1 MTAEDLIYILYK
13 YYGVSNNI
21 ELSDKMDTTQQTIS
35 NWKTRNSVSAIKKK
49 CRELGIYNEIFGDS
63 NMYMQNVKDNHG
75 QMSQHVSGNQTF
87 NPLAQPQPPKKEDDV
102 DDATYSLFLEAY
114 KKALK
119 NDDLKGLRVHLMD
132 Y

>member
-1 MTAEDLIYILYK
+1 MSKTEIDEIFEKLFQYFHVTTISDLADKLNMSQPS
-13 YYGVSNNI
+13 VSNWR
-21 ELSDKMDTTQQTIS
+21 S
-35 NWKTRNSVSAIKKK
+35 RNSVSAIKKK
-49 CRELGIYNEIFGDS
+49 CRELDIYNEIFRDMNAQTIYS
-63 NMYMQNVKDNHG
+63 NSGQVAQNVN
-75 QMSQHVSGNQTF
+75 GNQTF
-87 NPLAQPQPPKKEDDV
+87 SPATKKEKEDDV